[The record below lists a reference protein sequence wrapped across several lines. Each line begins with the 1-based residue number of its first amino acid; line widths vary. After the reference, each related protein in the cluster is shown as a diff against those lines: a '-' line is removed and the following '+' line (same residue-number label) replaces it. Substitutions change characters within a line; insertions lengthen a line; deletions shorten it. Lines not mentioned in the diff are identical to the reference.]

1 MATQARGPSFS
12 YYVRR
17 PYQQVDQP
25 PNLPLGPFPKAAPF
39 VQQHL
44 STDVTWPRKW
54 AQDFYWSGTTTRG
67 IPTQPPLQIQF
78 RAPLLSPNYLRARLQ
93 PDLVP
98 NNLPALY
105 KIITGSPPFIPP
117 TFQEIYR
124 KADRD
129 FQQLQA
135 LSYLPGPISEP
146 FFSVDFPIT
155 FRAREKAQDFFFQSN
170 AIPQAAPFYQSDW
183 PLFIRARSPHFDF
196 YWAGTTTQGIP
207 GRTPNIPVEQITPMP
222 KKWVQDF
229 YWSGNT
235 TRTIPPAP
243 SPFTASI
250 EVPAIL
256 TRKREQYSESYSSPE
271 VLLKT
276 PIFAPFYQTEWQ
288 EIYSRFRPNF
298 FDVSLNYS
306 LYPGLPIAV
315 TGLIMPNVVGLNLW
329 EALDALQ
336 VAGILVPAKIG
347 YFGTFPVTVY
357 WVAQLP
363 PTPVDLAQDFIVC
376 GQSLAPG
383 TPATVNEAITLNVYE
398 PPTGVVFP

>member
-1 MATQARGPSFS
+1 
-12 YYVRR
+12 
-17 PYQQVDQP
+17 VDQP
-25 PNLPLGPFPKAAPF
+25 PNLPLGPFPKARPF
-39 VQQHL
+39 VQEHL

-67 IPTQPPLQIQF
+67 IPTQPALAIEF
-78 RAPLLSPNYLRARLQ
+78 RGAVLSPNYPKARLQ
-93 PDLVP
+93 PDHVP
-98 NNLPALY
+98 NNLLALLVAV
-105 KIITGSPPFIPP
+105 KPPFVPP

-135 LSYLPGPISEP
+135 LSYLPGPVSEP
-146 FFSVDFPIT
+146 FFSVDLPIT
-155 FRAREKAQDFFFQSN
+155 FRAPDKAQDFFFQSN

-183 PLFIRARSPHFDF
+183 PLFARSKQPHFD
-196 YWAGTTTQGIP
+196 YTYSGITTRGIP
-207 GRTPNIPVEQITPMP
+207 GRTPIVPSEWPIPMP
-222 KKWVQDF
+222 KRWVQDF

-243 SPFTASI
+243 APFKTSI
-250 EVPAIL
+250 EYPSIL
-256 TRKREQYSESYSSPE
+256 IRRREQYSESYSSPE

-276 PIFAPFYQTEWQ
+276 PIYAPFYQTEWQ
-288 EIYSRFRPNF
+288 EIYTRSRPNF
-298 FDVSLNYS
+298 LDVSLNYS
-306 LYPGLPIAV
+306 LYPGLPITI

-336 VAGILVPAKIG
+336 VAGILVPSKIG
-347 YFGTFPVTVY
+347 YFGTFPVSVD
-357 WVAQLP
+357 WISQLP

-376 GQSLAPG
+376 AQSVAPG
-383 TPATVNEAITLNVYE
+383 AAATVNQAITLSVYE